1 MGLPRFSIWHS
12 GSDEVNFCTPMR
24 TNLTEFPSAEFY
36 FPRND
41 TLILVENSSD
51 GVLVRATRG
60 TFSDPEK
67 ERFVRRLAMEGFI
80 ADSFQWFSWGQ
91 PNVRW
96 VIDYS
101 WVKLNPEMLAG
112 TRRWMI
118 KLLVSASALWVILIL
133 SLFVFAA
140 QKDQP
145 VRPHRAPSSKAAT
158 AH

>member
-1 MGLPRFSIWHS
+1 
-12 GSDEVNFCTPMR
+12 MR
-24 TNLTEFPSAEFY
+24 TNLTEFSGAEFY

-51 GVLVRATRG
+51 GVLVRATQG
-60 TFSDPEK
+60 TFSDLEK

-133 SLFVFAA
+133 SLFIFAGNKA
-140 QKDQP
+140 KEGGLHP
-145 VRPHRAPSSKAAT
+145 ATSPAAAT